1 MIWCKPGI
9 LLRIF
14 LCCQS
19 GKQPKKK
26 LAKIL
31 KKKKNKEVHQKKKK
45 KTSLK
50 EASENSTIKERQLD
64 QCSFYK
70 NVF

>member
-19 GKQPKKK
+19 GNHPENN
-26 LAKIL
+26 LAKIFNIL
-31 KKKKNKEVHQKKKK
+31 NIKVVHQEKKK